1 MDYGASRDRLQA
13 HQEFQNQKTAMGL
26 TGQAW
31 TKNTRPMSSNQHKL
45 GNKFVNRATSASMRK
60 HIPAS
65 SYEVTGPVK
74 TTDTYKDDGKINI
87 FKPNGSGNV
96 TEGTADTMHKT
107 FDSERGKG
115 TDMRLKPPRNDIPK
129 VRPQTSNPSSA
140 NFYRH
145 KGASKEVAC
154 RVEASANGV
163 MSLSVDRSK
172 V

>member
-1 MDYGASRDRLQA
+1 
-13 HQEFQNQKTAMGL
+13 
-26 TGQAW
+26 
-31 TKNTRPMSSNQHKL
+31 
-45 GNKFVNRATSASMRK
+45 MRK
-60 HIPAS
+60 HVPAS
-65 SYEVTGPVK
+65 SYEITSSAGPVK
-74 TTDTYKDDGKINI
+74 TTDFQKEDGKINI

-129 VRPQTSNPSSA
+129 VRPQTSNPSSV

-145 KGASKEVAC
+145 KGVKEVEQVKA
-154 RVEASANGV
+154 AHGV
-163 MSLSVDRSK
+163 ISHSVDRSK